1 MVFISHVCWKYKGI
15 NVYACVDGYYIFQF
29 TVGYIQIIGLNA
41 CRWSQKCTFIHEER
55 ASWMGNRITFK
66 RERN

>member
-41 CRWSQKCTFIHEER
+41 CR
-55 ASWMGNRITFK
+55 
-66 RERN
+66 